1 LKKKII
7 APVSLKKILTC
18 TSPMGKILAKKID
31 MRYVFVICLDLRLG
45 HNLLRRAN
53 LNDRSGGERP
63 RVGQL

>member
-1 LKKKII
+1 
-7 APVSLKKILTC
+7 
-18 TSPMGKILAKKID
+18 MGKILAKKID
-31 MRYVFVICLDLRLG
+31 MLYFFVICLDLRLG